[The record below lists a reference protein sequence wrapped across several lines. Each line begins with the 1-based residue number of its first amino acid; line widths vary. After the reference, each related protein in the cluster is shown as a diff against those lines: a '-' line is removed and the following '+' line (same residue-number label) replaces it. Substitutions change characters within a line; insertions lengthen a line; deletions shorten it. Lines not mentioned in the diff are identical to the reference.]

1 MAEQLVSI
9 PEIKAPELAYAYEG
23 EMAADYE
30 YYRNAEYKIVVP
42 FNIDGKEFARAEA
55 SYMQNELDKKAQRES
70 RKLGKA

>member
-1 MAEQLVSI
+1 
-9 PEIKAPELAYAYEG
+9 LAYAYEG